1 MSHRVSDE
9 RLRAF
14 VSSFALPNMYLAG
27 GDVLAMAQELL
38 ERRERDA
45 ERRMPWSGR
54 GVQQDGGCIAEDD
67 GA

>member
-1 MSHRVSDE
+1 MPHTPVTDE

-14 VSSFALPNMYLAG
+14 IESHALPTMYLAG
-27 GDVLAMAQELL
+27 GDVVSMAAELL
-38 ERRERDA
+38 ERRMLDR

-54 GVQQDGGCIAEDD
+54 GVQQDGGIIEDD